1 LVAFLAES
9 QHALLRERLGGPDVG
24 PDILDLSFRLRR
36 PGKMSTLG
44 QLVYSGLLIGSVY
57 ALMSMGLTLIFGVLR
72 IVNFAHGEFLMLAMY
87 GAWAITRVA
96 GLNPFAAM
104 IVVVPAMLLFGM
116 LVHRVI
122 IKPGL
127 DKPHMVLVFATM
139 GLSILMQNLALMAF
153 TADLYDVPPMFGGR
167 SVVIGPFYAKAELLI
182 GFAIAV
188 ASTMCLRFV
197 LQATYL
203 GKAIRATVQDSEAAE
218 LMGIAVPRIFL
229 ITFAAGSAL
238 VGLAA
243 CVMMP
248 LFSVFPTVGLNF
260 VLIAFVIVV
269 LGGMGSIEGALLG
282 GICIGIVQ
290 SISSYY
296 VAPAYGQMFFFVL
309 FLLVMTFRPAGLLG
323 RKGEA
328 TIGMND

>member
-1 LVAFLAES
+1 M
-9 QHALLRERLGGPDVG
+9 
-24 PDILDLSFRLRR
+24 I
-36 PGKMSTLG
+36 TLG
-44 QLVYSGLLIGSVY
+44 QLIYSGLLIGSIY

-72 IVNFAHGEFLMLAMY
+72 IVNFAHGEFLMIAMY
-87 GAWAITRVA
+87 GAWAVTRVA
-96 GLNPFAAM
+96 GLNPFLAIA
-104 IVVVPAMLLFGM
+104 VVVPAMFLFGL
-116 LVHRVI
+116 LVHRLI
-122 IKPGL
+122 ISPGL
-127 DKPHMVLVFATM
+127 DKPHTVLVFATM

-153 TADLYDVPPMFGGR
+153 SADLYDVPPMFGSQ
-167 SVVIGPFYAKAELLI
+167 SVSIGPFYAKAELLI

-188 ASTMCLRFV
+188 ASTLGLRFV
-197 LQATYL
+197 LKATYL
-203 GKAIRATVQDSEAAE
+203 GKAIRATVQDGEAAQ
-218 LMGIAVPRIFL
+218 LMGIPVPHIFL

-248 LFSVFPTVGLNF
+248 LFSVFPGVGLNF

-290 SISSYY
+290 SLSGYY
-296 VAPAYGQMFFFVL
+296 IAPAYGQMFFFIL
-309 FLLVMTFRPAGLLG
+309 FLLVMIFRPAGLLG

-328 TIGMND
+328 TLGMND

>member
-1 LVAFLAES
+1 MHCAAAKRSGKSVVRRS
-9 QHALLRERLGGPDVG
+9 GPDRHTVG
-24 PDILDLSFRLRR
+24 FLRLL
-36 PGKMSTLG
+36 T
-44 QLVYSGLLIGSVY
+44 GSVY

-72 IVNFAHGEFLMLAMY
+72 IVNFAHGEFLTLAMY
-87 GAWAITRVA
+87 GAWAITAMV
-96 GLNPFAAM
+96 GLNSFYA
-104 IVVVPAMLLFGM
+104 IVVVVPAMFLFGV
-116 LVHRVI
+116 LVHRLI
-122 IKPGL
+122 IRPGL
-127 DKPHMVLVFATM
+127 DKPHVVLVFATM
-139 GLSILMQNLALMAF
+139 GLSILMQNVALMMF
-153 TADLYDVPPMFGGR
+153 TADLYDVPPLFGGR
-167 SVVIGPFYAKAELLI
+167 SIVIGPFYAKAELLI

-188 ASTMCLRFV
+188 ASTFGLRFV
-197 LQATYL
+197 LKTTYL
-203 GKAIRATVQDSEAAE
+203 GKAIRATVQDGEAAQ
-218 LMGIAVPRIFL
+218 LMGIPVPRIFL
-229 ITFAAGSAL
+229 ITFATGSAL

-290 SISSYY
+290 STSSYY
-296 VAPAYGQMFFFVL
+296 VAPAYGQMFFFIL
-309 FLLVMTFRPAGLLG
+309 FLLVMIFRPAGLLG